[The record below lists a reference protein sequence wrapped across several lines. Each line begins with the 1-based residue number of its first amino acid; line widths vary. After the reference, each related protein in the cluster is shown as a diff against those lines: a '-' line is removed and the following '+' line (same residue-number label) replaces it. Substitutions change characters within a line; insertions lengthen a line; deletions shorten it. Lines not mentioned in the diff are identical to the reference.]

1 MRDSVALRV
10 LLCSGF
16 LIVLLALSAG
26 QVAATPAKAPH
37 FRHRSKVLHAR
48 RHSAYL
54 RRVRLLGARRL
65 ARERVVMR
73 AWRAVGVRYRWGGA
87 SLSGFDC
94 SGLTQWVYRSV
105 GVSLPHYSA
114 AQWRYGRRVS
124 RRALEPG
131 DLLFFSGLG
140 HVGIY
145 LGHGA
150 LIHAPRPGE
159 PVRFARLSG
168 WFSSS
173 FYGARRFPATG

>member
-1 MRDSVALRV
+1 VV
-10 LLCSGF
+10 
-16 LIVLLALSAG
+16 LALSAG
-26 QVAATPAKAPH
+26 AAAATPRRPA
-37 FRHRSKVLHAR
+37 HAR
-48 RHSAYL
+48 HHSHV
-54 RRVRLLGARRL
+54 RRVHVLKARRL
-65 ARERVVMR
+65 ARDRIVTR

-94 SGLTQWVYRSV
+94 SGLTQWVYRPF

-124 RRALEPG
+124 RRGLRPG
-131 DLLFFSGLG
+131 DLLFFSGLA

-150 LIHAPRPGE
+150 LIHAPHPGA
-159 PVRFARLSG
+159 PVRFARLTG

-173 FYGARRFPATG
+173 FYGARRFRVTG

>member
-1 MRDSVALRV
+1 MRGSLALRAV
-10 LLCSGF
+10 LCSGV

-26 QVAATPAKAPH
+26 PAAATPKKA
-37 FRHRSKVLHAR
+37 SYVR
-48 RHSAYL
+48 RHATAAHL
-54 RRVRLLGARRL
+54 RRARVLRVRRL

-87 SLSGFDC
+87 SLAGFDC

-105 GVSLPHYSA
+105 GVSLPHFSG

-150 LIHAPRPGE
+150 MIHAPHPGAR
-159 PVRFARLSG
+159 VSFARLTG

-173 FYGARRFPATG
+173 FYGARRLPVTG